1 VTGPSIE
8 NDVGADASRVRHP
21 VGLPTTLSALDRC
34 LVMGVLNVTPDSFSD
49 GGLFLDADRAIAHGL
64 ALVAAGADIVD
75 VGGES
80 TRPGAQRIDLEVEL
94 ARVVPVVTGLVDGG
108 ASVSI
113 DTMRP
118 EVAEVAVGLGACV
131 VNDVSGGLADP
142 RMHATVAG
150 LGVPYVAM
158 HWRGFGDHMD
168 QLAVYA
174 DVVDDV
180 CTELGARVSDATAAG
195 IDPRAIVLDPG
206 LGFAKDADHN
216 WALLR
221 HIDRLVALGHPLLV
235 GASRKRFLGSLLADD
250 AGDPRPLPGRDRA
263 TDAVSAIAALAGAW
277 CVRVHDVRGSRD
289 AVEVASAWSRG

>member
-1 VTGPSIE
+1 VRAPGGE
-8 NDVGADASRVRHP
+8 HRHP
-21 VGLPTTLSALDRC
+21 LGLPPRLASLERC

-49 GGLFLDADRAIAHGL
+49 GGLFLDSDRAVAHGL
-64 ALVAAGADIVD
+64 ALARDGADLVD

-94 ARVVPVVTGLVDGG
+94 ARIVPVVTGLVAGG
-108 ASVSI
+108 AAVSI

-118 EVAEVAVGLGACV
+118 EVAEAAVELGACV
-131 VNDVSGGLADP
+131 VNDVSGGLADA
-142 RMHATVAG
+142 RMHAVVAR

-158 HWRGFGDHMD
+158 HWRGFGDRMD

-180 CTELGARVSDATAAG
+180 CAELSARVADATAAG
-195 IDPRAIVLDPG
+195 LDPRALVLDPG
-206 LGFAKDADHN
+206 LGFAKDAGHN
-216 WALLR
+216 WALL
-221 HIDRLVALGHPLLV
+221 HHLDRLADLGHPLLV

-250 AGDPRPLPGRDRA
+250 AGEPRALAERDRA
-263 TDAVSAIAALAGAW
+263 TDAVSALAALAGAW